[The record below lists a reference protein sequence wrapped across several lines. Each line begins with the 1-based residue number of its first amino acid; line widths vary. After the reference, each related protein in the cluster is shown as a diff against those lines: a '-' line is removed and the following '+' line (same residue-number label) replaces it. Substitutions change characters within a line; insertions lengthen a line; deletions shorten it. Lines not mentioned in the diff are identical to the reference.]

1 MKSPYPIR
9 HKRQGG
15 FTIVE
20 LMIATLVFSLVLLL
34 VTMGVLQVN
43 RVYYK
48 GVTEA
53 NTQNVA
59 RSITD
64 TISQAIQFSGGNV
77 TPLPTNA
84 APTPGTMYYVCV
96 NNQQFIYWPGYQLV
110 NGTPGLHQANHSLV
124 QRTIAGS
131 CGAPVAPISGRELI
145 SPNMRL
151 SNLQISQVPGSAN
164 LFKIRVTVVYGDED
178 VLTGSTSLTPKCK
191 SIAGNNHFCS
201 VSDLTT
207 VVEKRV
213 N

>member
-1 MKSPYPIR
+1 MRRANKQQADMR
-9 HKRQGG
+9 G

-20 LMIATLVFSLVLLL
+20 LMIATLVFSLILLL

-64 TISQAIQFSGGNV
+64 TISQAIQFNGGSI

-84 APTPGTMYYVCV
+84 APTAGNMYYVCV

-110 NGTPGLHQANHSLV
+110 GGTPGTHQTNRSLV
-124 QRTIAGS
+124 QRTVAGS
-131 CGAPVAPISGRELI
+131 CAAPVAPISGRELI

-151 SNLQISQVPGSAN
+151 SNLQISQIGTSN
-164 LFKIRVTVVYGDED
+164 LFKVRVTVVYGDED
-178 VLTGSTSLTPKCK
+178 VLNSPTSLAPTCK
-191 SIAGNNHFCS
+191 STQGNNHFCS